1 MYNYINKLII
11 ISILVIFCT
20 GKVYS
25 DSFGPL
31 AADKESEKKSLFKNW
46 SVELGQMNGN
56 LKIKSTTTG
65 SYTGLGSFD
74 FSSGLNG
81 FLITNFI
88 PITDTYNKAFTSP
101 VVNFSYRYAT
111 NIYIDIGVTS
121 IELPYSIANRTL
133 VNYSTYTNT
142 DIKNAELIGLS
153 VNGLEAKSTPLLG
166 GKYFLA
172 QNNFNPFVSLHLG
185 QLSYGSEDTKTTI
198 NLVKLGLGSRY
209 EISDTYYIDGVLSY
223 YDFKS
228 NENLATG
235 YGTNGVL
242 DYLATGYGL
251 DIKVGYRFDST
262 K

>member
-65 SYTGLGSFD
+65 SYTGFGYFGG
-74 FSSGLNG
+74 FPNG
-81 FLITNFI
+81 FLINFI

-111 NIYIDIGVTS
+111 NIYIDVGVTS

-185 QLSYGSEDTKTTI
+185 QLSYGKESEDTKTTI

-228 NENLATG
+228 N
-235 YGTNGVL
+235 GVL